1 MDQTKSK
8 PCNKFDPFIDVIAV
22 VKGILRFLYEFK
34 GLFHNFRESFNSSEG
49 MIYNYGQNI

>member
-49 MIYNYGQNI
+49 MINNYGQNI